1 MTATQLPDY
10 FEILQVSPRAD
21 RETIERVF
29 RHLAK
34 RYHPDN
40 RDSGNADTFSR
51 IVEAYRVL
59 TDPEQR
65 ARYDLA
71 YEQLKAAQWRIFDQE
86 TTRSEIAADA
96 RIRNA
101 ILALMYVARR
111 NDCLNPAIG
120 AVELERTLDCP
131 ESLMAFHVWYLREQ
145 GLIKRDEDGGFAI
158 TAAGVDRVLERGGPL
173 KPDINRISAGEP
185 IEGPAATAERAAHP
199 LRDAAGHSRAD
210 GDRADDP
217 AEIILPQ

>member
-1 MTATQLPDY
+1 MTAQIPDY
-10 FEILQVSPRAD
+10 YEILQVSPRAD
-21 RETIERVF
+21 LETIERVF

-40 RDSGNADTFSR
+40 RDSGNSDVFSR
-51 IVEAYRVL
+51 IVEANRVL

-86 TTRSEIAADA
+86 TTRSEIAADS

-101 ILALMYVARR
+101 ILALLYTARR
-111 NDCLNPAIG
+111 NDCMSPGMG
-120 AVELERTLDCP
+120 AVQLERTLGCP

-145 GLIKRDEDGGFAI
+145 GLLKRDEDGGFAI
-158 TAAGVDRVLERGGPL
+158 TAAGVDRVLERGGPERPAANL
-173 KPDINRISAGEP
+173 ISAGEP
-185 IEGPAATAERAAHP
+185 MEG
-199 LRDAAGHSRAD
+199 
-210 GDRADDP
+210 
-217 AEIILPQ
+217 

>member
-1 MTATQLPDY
+1 MTASQIPDY
-10 FEILQVSPRAD
+10 YEILQVSPRAD

-40 RDSGNADTFSR
+40 RDSGNSDVFTR
-51 IVEAYRVL
+51 IVEANRVL
-59 TDPEQR
+59 SDPEQR

-101 ILALMYVARR
+101 ILALLYVARR
-111 NDCLNPAIG
+111 NDCQNPGVG
-120 AVELERTLDCP
+120 AVQLEHTLDCP

-158 TAAGVDRVLERGGPL
+158 TAAGVDHVLERGGPE
-173 KPDINRISAGEP
+173 KPVTNLISAGEP
-185 IEGPAATAERAAHP
+185 M
-199 LRDAAGHSRAD
+199 D
-210 GDRADDP
+210 G
-217 AEIILPQ
+217 